1 MGQSHQ
7 GSILLLVIAFASGM
21 NVSVNYLLGLVN
33 EKDRDRFFSDR
44 KLFLK
49 KVYNETARIEQVK
62 AKHGNPGIPLDEIA
76 TDKRLWNAFRDE
88 APYPMNLITKVLCT
102 DYSDI
107 SERRNIALVPI
118 DKDIEKGVESILSEL
133 TEKEQKVIRLRF
145 KENLT
150 LGEAAK
156 ELGITDKRVR
166 QVEAKALRKMSAPQ
180 QKMKMIYGERGYNIS
195 IRRKTIE
202 KMLSE
207 TKEMEKEIKRI
218 RENNDKETES
228 PINLYTISV
237 ESLAFSNRAYNIL
250 KRQGLNT
257 VGDIID
263 FYKEHGIDGLM
274 KIRNMGRRSLDEI
287 LDKIGYHS
295 WHFEYD
301 DCD

>member
-1 MGQSHQ
+1 MPVGM
-7 GSILLLVIAFASGM
+7 SI
-21 NVSVNYLLGLVN
+21 
-33 EKDRDRFFSDR
+33 
-44 KLFLK
+44 LK

-133 TEKEQKVIRLRF
+133 TEKKQKVIRLRF

-228 PINLYTISV
+228 PINL
-237 ESLAFSNRAYNIL
+237 
-250 KRQGLNT
+250 
-257 VGDIID
+257 
-263 FYKEHGIDGLM
+263 
-274 KIRNMGRRSLDEI
+274 
-287 LDKIGYHS
+287 
-295 WHFEYD
+295 
-301 DCD
+301 

>member
-1 MGQSHQ
+1 
-7 GSILLLVIAFASGM
+7 
-21 NVSVNYLLGLVN
+21 
-33 EKDRDRFFSDR
+33 
-44 KLFLK
+44 
-49 KVYNETARIEQVK
+49 
-62 AKHGNPGIPLDEIA
+62 
-76 TDKRLWNAFRDE
+76 
-88 APYPMNLITKVLCT
+88 
-102 DYSDI
+102 
-107 SERRNIALVPI
+107 
-118 DKDIEKGVESILSEL
+118 
-133 TEKEQKVIRLRF
+133 
-145 KENLT
+145 
-150 LGEAAK
+150 
-156 ELGITDKRVR
+156 
-166 QVEAKALRKMSAPQ
+166 
-180 QKMKMIYGERGYNIS
+180 
-195 IRRKTIE
+195 
-202 KMLSE
+202 
-207 TKEMEKEIKRI
+207 MEKEIKRI